1 MKILINRESTVPIR
15 DQLIEQIGLQIAS
28 GALKGE
34 EKLPSIRALA
44 QRLGIHY
51 NTVSSAY
58 NHLSEVGL
66 LDVRQ
71 GSGVRVASKMRRRE
85 MDLETS
91 TLDGLLSDFLAVA
104 SDHGYSRE
112 QLQQCVSRVLSSK
125 SVARILVVD
134 RNKDFH
140 PLLVAELQPH
150 FSLPVMTVTMEE
162 LNRQLELLA
171 DSLIVTSLYHLF
183 VLQRLPIDPTRL
195 VVCNVEPG
203 RQEVDIVASLPVGA
217 MVLLVS
223 VSATLLKMATNI
235 MAAVRGEDLAI
246 RAISPDDTK
255 ELQYAINYADTVIC
269 DLPSQDAVVKL
280 SSAKTKLKVFRLY
293 SPSTIDLIKDR
304 LAKWG

>member
-1 MKILINRESTVPIR
+1 VKILINRESSVPIR

-58 NHLSEVGL
+58 NHLAEVGL

-71 GSGVRVASKMRRRE
+71 GSGVRVAGKVRRRE

-91 TLDGLLSDFLAVA
+91 SLDILLRDFLAVA
-104 SDHGYSRE
+104 SDHGFSRE

-125 SVARILVVD
+125 PVARILVVD

-140 PLLVAELQPH
+140 SLLVAELQPH
-150 FSLPVMTVTMEE
+150 FNLPVKTVTLDE
-162 LNRQLELLA
+162 LTQQTELLS
-171 DSLIVTSLYHLF
+171 DSLVVTSLYHLF

-203 RQEVDIVASLPVGA
+203 RQEVDIVTALPTGA

-223 VSATLLKMATNI
+223 VSTTLLKMATNI
-235 MAAVRGEDLAI
+235 MAAVRGEEIAI
-246 RAISPDDTK
+246 RAIAPDESR

-269 DLPSQDAVVKL
+269 DLPSQDAVAKL
-280 SSAKTKLKVFRLY
+280 AGAKTNVRVFRLY
-293 SPSTIDLIKDR
+293 SPSTIELIKDR
-304 LAKWG
+304 LSKWG